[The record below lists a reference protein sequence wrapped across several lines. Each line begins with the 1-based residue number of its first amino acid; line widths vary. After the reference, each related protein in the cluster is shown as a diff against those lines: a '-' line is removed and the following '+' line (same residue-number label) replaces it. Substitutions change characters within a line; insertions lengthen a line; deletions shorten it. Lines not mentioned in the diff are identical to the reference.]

1 MFSDPQIKIL
11 LSIYY
16 LNKSGLSANNKTIAS
31 LLELSESSIS
41 RLSKQL
47 QTDGIIQKAFKGEL
61 LIAPASKHILEPI
74 IEKYTKSRNFLM
86 YSLKIDDKTAHTD
99 AMNMTLF
106 SSDLSVDTLYS
117 KAEKLTV

>member
-1 MFSDPQIKIL
+1 MFSNPQIKIL

-86 YSLKIDDKTAHTD
+86 YSLKIDDNTD